1 MEHGCQR
8 ERMAAKRV
16 HVPPDGTKY
25 RACGASSRDSAPSIM
40 WIRACRLRCCGCDRG
55 TRAWPVLGEEARNQ
69 WRGWNV
75 VLVIAH
81 GVFSR
86 GRRWQDC
93 MYAGRTSH
101 GRTVDR
107 RAWSAMEG
115 AEGICWEGSGT
126 HLCAWTGKYLGEH
139 DNVSVARGS
148 VDLYGVVLEGGVR
161 VEAIGEASVVIM
173 EGMSVIRP
181 PLRSQLGSVDRR
193 GESACWWERYCGERD
208 CAFVACSEG
217 ALL

>member
-1 MEHGCQR
+1 MLGR
-8 ERMAAKRV
+8 EW
-16 HVPPDGTKY
+16 H
-25 RACGASSRDSAPSIM
+25 AP
-40 WIRACRLRCCGCDRG
+40 
-55 TRAWPVLGEEARNQ
+55 
-69 WRGWNV
+69 
-75 VLVIAH
+75 
-81 GVFSR
+81 
-86 GRRWQDC
+86 
-93 MYAGRTSH
+93 
-101 GRTVDR
+101 
-107 RAWSAMEG
+107 
-115 AEGICWEGSGT
+115 
-126 HLCAWTGKYLGEH
+126 CAWTGKYLGEH